1 MVRKIDHSLL
11 DNAKVNKK
19 DEFYTQLSDIE
30 RELQYY
36 KKHFKNKTVFCNCDD
51 ARVSN
56 FYKYFVEN
64 FKELGLK
71 KLICA
76 CYKKNA
82 PNFFSKTEPAFYYEY
97 SGNEKKY
104 PSLKDVTFFEGNG
117 DFRSKESIELLKKS
131 NIVVTNPP
139 FSLFREYISQLE
151 LFKKKFLIIGNI
163 NALTYKEVFALI
175 KENKAWMGVNMGRGI
190 SGFIVPEHYE
200 LYGLETKI
208 NDSGERI
215 ISPNNC
221 MWLTNLDN
229 AQRYEFIPL
238 TKEYSGNELAYPRF
252 DNYDAINVNKTQ
264 DIPLDFKGVMG
275 VPITFLHKFNPKQ
288 FRIIKFRKGNDNKDL
303 CIDGKPTYFRILI
316 QCC

>member
-1 MVRKIDHSLL
+1 M
-11 DNAKVNKK
+11 
-19 DEFYTQLSDIE
+19 
-30 RELQYY
+30 
-36 KKHFKNKTVFCNCDD
+36 
-51 ARVSN
+51 
-56 FYKYFVEN
+56 
-64 FKELGLK
+64 
-71 KLICA
+71 
-76 CYKKNA
+76 
-82 PNFFSKTEPAFYYEY
+82 
-97 SGNEKKY
+97 
-104 PSLKDVTFFEGNG
+104 KDVTFFEGNG

-200 LYGLETKI
+200 LYGLKTKI

-229 AQRYEFIPL
+229 AQ
-238 TKEYSGNELAYPRF
+238 
-252 DNYDAINVNKTQ
+252 
-264 DIPLDFKGVMG
+264 
-275 VPITFLHKFNPKQ
+275 
-288 FRIIKFRKGNDNKDL
+288 
-303 CIDGKPTYFRILI
+303 KP
-316 QCC
+316 